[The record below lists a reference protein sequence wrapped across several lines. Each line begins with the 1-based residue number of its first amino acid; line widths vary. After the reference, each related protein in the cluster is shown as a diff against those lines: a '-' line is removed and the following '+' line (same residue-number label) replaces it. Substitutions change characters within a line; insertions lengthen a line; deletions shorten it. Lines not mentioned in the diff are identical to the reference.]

1 VSVADRSAVQKRR
14 DAAEMAGFGCA
25 VAAFAC
31 LGWWLGGPLLGA
43 ALGLVV
49 LAAALILIGN
59 S

>member
-1 VSVADRSAVQKRR
+1 
-14 DAAEMAGFGCA
+14 MAGFGCA

>member
-1 VSVADRSAVQKRR
+1 MADHPTAQKRK
-14 DAAEMAGFGCA
+14 DAAELAGFGCA

-31 LGWWLGGPLLGA
+31 LGWWLGGPLLGV

-49 LAAALILIGN
+49 LAAALILVGN